1 MQAAVL
7 GKFRSAITLGLVLWC
22 AGAGC
27 MIVSY
32 AHSAAMNVN
41 ATARDSSGSTA
52 WGETSGSMGAHK
64 CCKARHASERGLA
77 SAKHVSSSDSFADL
91 EELAEFPNSS
101 SAMGCCPLTS
111 GTFVV
116 NSRQRVS
123 NDDVSVSPGAEAVS
137 VITSFAAT
145 PLAIPLRLPDQ
156 NQTYLRGC
164 VFLI

>member
-1 MQAAVL
+1 MNAL
-7 GKFRSAITLGLVLWC
+7 LPGKFRSALTFALMLWC

-32 AHSAAMNVN
+32 AHAAAMNANVN
-41 ATARDSSGSTA
+41 SISAGPA
-52 WGETSGSMGAHK
+52 SGSMGTHD
-64 CCKARHASERGLA
+64 CCKARHASGHSSDRGAA
-77 SAKHVSSSDSFADL
+77 SSTANDLLSSASLIDREEVAEVPSSSDVI
-91 EELAEFPNSS
+91 N
-101 SAMGCCPLTS
+101 CCPLTS

-116 NSRQRVS
+116 NSRERVVNENAS
-123 NDDVSVSPGAEAVS
+123 MSHGAGAVTVVSS
-137 VITSFAAT
+137 VQAI